1 MPVAQP
7 MHCQP
12 GRTVALPCGHSC
24 LKIASWLPKVSQ
36 KVQHVAPLIMSGVTQ
51 IPAQC
56 LIVASLEGECS
67 APTLVCKRV
76 DKRLDLL

>member
-1 MPVAQP
+1 

-56 LIVASLEGECS
+56 LIVASLEGELS